1 MTYSLEFR
9 LQVLSVKQK
18 KDLSFSETA
27 ERFGV
32 GVASIVR
39 WVKNPEPRTHRHK
52 PPAKQNMD
60 ALKEDIH
67 LYPDAYQYERGERL
81 GVIPIIKN
89 IYQRIFAHFLV
100 VSEPITSFDAAK
112 RFHAW
117 QQALR
122 IS

>member
-1 MTYSLEFR
+1 MTYSLDFR

-52 PPAKQNMD
+52 PPAKLNMD
-60 ALKEDIH
+60 ALKEDIE

-81 GVIPIIKN
+81 GVSSMGIWHALKRLNVTYKKN
-89 IYQRIFAHFLV
+89 TQASQGRSRKACYFLPK
-100 VSEPITSFDAAK
+100 SES
-112 RFHAW
+112 
-117 QQALR
+117 L
-122 IS
+122 